1 MIIQAHSAVI
11 AGALVGDTW
20 VEISADLICSVNKG
34 VHSSPDQIIDG
45 TLIPGFVDIHCHGG
59 GGKYF
64 SALTV
69 GEVHSVI
76 QTHRGH
82 GTTSLLASLV
92 SEPIETLKEQIVR
105 LKPLYE
111 SGQILGIHLEGPY
124 LSHARCGAH
133 DPQLLVIPDLG
144 EIKELLELADGA
156 IKMITIAPELPGA
169 IEAIK
174 YLSAAGVTV
183 AIGHSDGAFVDA
195 AAGTNAGARVVTHF
209 MNGMNKSLTE
219 GSFASFVVAD
229 ERLSVELIIDGHHIA
244 FATAREIYTALGPRI
259 IFVTDAMAAA
269 GSSDGSYTIGKLP
282 VVVKD
287 GVARLES
294 NNALAGSVLTMD
306 AVFINAVNSLG
317 LSVKEAVA
325 ATSTRAAKRL
335 GLKDRGEI
343 AVGMRADLL
352 SYNASESSIAL
363 ISE

>member
-1 MIIQAHSAVI
+1 MIIQAHSAVV

-20 VEISADLICSVNKG
+20 VEVSDNLIRSVNQG
-34 VHSSPDQIIDG
+34 MHSSPDQIIDG
-45 TLIPGFVDIHCHGG
+45 TLIPGFIDIHCHGG

-64 SALTV
+64 SALSV
-69 GEVHSVI
+69 GEIHSVI

-92 SEPIETLKEQIVR
+92 SEPIQTLKEQIVR
-105 LKPLYE
+105 LKPLYK
-111 SGQILGIHLEGPY
+111 SGQIVGIHLEGPY

-133 DPQLLVIPDLG
+133 DPKVLVTPDLA

-174 YLSAAGVTV
+174 YLSASGITV
-183 AIGHSDGAFVDA
+183 AIGHSDGGFIDA
-195 AAGTNAGARVVTHF
+195 AAGTNAGASVVTHF
-209 MNGMNKSLTE
+209 MNGMDKSLTE

-229 ERLSVELIIDGHHIA
+229 ERLSVELIIDGHHIPI
-244 FATAREIYTALGPRI
+244 ATAREIYTALGSRI
-259 IFVTDAMAAA
+259 IFITDAMAAA
-269 GSSDGSYTIGKLP
+269 GSIDGTYSIGKLP
-282 VVVKD
+282 VVVKE

-294 NNALAGSVLTMD
+294 NGALAGSTLTMD
-306 AVFINAVNSLG
+306 TVFINAVNSLG

-335 GLKDRGEI
+335 GFKDRGEI

-352 SYNASESSIAL
+352 SYNSSNSSITL